1 MSNNSIEEKN
11 LRRREIILKVMT
23 VIFIVAA
30 LRFYIDL
37 KIGANK
43 EYEYYRK
50 DSPDGERTVVFY
62 RIGNERPLRGNRYR
76 VVVFAKGA
84 EEKVSSFEIKNDGG
98 FSFDAAEDE
107 DTGSRRLNFQWEEDG
122 IWIIYTY
129 LAVGTEKIFVPT

>member
-84 EEKVSSFEIKNDGG
+84 
-98 FSFDAAEDE
+98 DE
-107 DTGSRRLNFQWEEDG
+107 HTGDYKMNFQWEEDG
-122 IWIIYTY
+122 IWIIYTDPG
-129 LAVGTEKIFVPT
+129 VGKEKIFVPT

>member
-1 MSNNSIEEKN
+1 MSNNSIEEKK

-62 RIGNERPLRGNRYR
+62 RIGKYLSRPKRL
-76 VVVFAKGA
+76 K
-84 EEKVSSFEIKNDGG
+84 
-98 FSFDAAEDE
+98 
-107 DTGSRRLNFQWEEDG
+107 SRR
-122 IWIIYTY
+122 IIIKGRT
-129 LAVGTEKIFVPT
+129 LCKRKKP

>member
-43 EYEYYRK
+43 EYEYYMWE
-50 DSPDGERTVVFY
+50 D
-62 RIGNERPLRGNRYR
+62 RY
-76 VVVFAKGA
+76 GQ
-84 EEKVSSFEIKNDGG
+84 
-98 FSFDAAEDE
+98 
-107 DTGSRRLNFQWEEDG
+107 NF
-122 IWIIYTY
+122 
-129 LAVGTEKIFVPT
+129 